1 MKRFAIILMA
11 LVLGLSVSAQ
21 RGRYS
26 KGRKPVRTTKRVTPR
41 PATTI
46 KTCPDDNHP
55 HAIDL
60 GLPSGTKWACCNV
73 GASKPTAYGNYY
85 AWGETSPKANYDDD
99 TYKWSKS
106 KWNSEFNYHDY
117 FYTKYCPDSKW
128 GWNGFTDNKTTL
140 DLEDDAARANWG
152 GEWRMPNEEDFN
164 ELLEYTTHRWVKNYN
179 GTGVKG
185 YLFTG
190 KNGKR
195 IFLPAAGFR
204 DGTSLDSA
212 GSNGYYWSSSLGSY
226 DPFYA
231 YGPVY
236 VYGLYFYSGYVDVG
250 YGYRRDDCDVFRYY
264 GRTVR
269 PVRP

>member
-11 LVLGLSVSAQ
+11 LALGLSVSAQ

-26 KGRKPVRTTKRVTPR
+26 KGRKPVRTTQRVTPR

-46 KTCPDDNHP
+46 KTCPDNNHP

-73 GASKPTAYGNYY
+73 GATKPEEYGNYY
-85 AWGETSPKANYDDD
+85 AWGETEPKAKYNED
-99 TYKWSKS
+99 TYKWYKKG
-106 KWNSEFNYHDY
+106 KWIEDEYYDEGGY
-117 FYTKYCPDSKW
+117 YEYKYTKYCTRPEY
-128 GWNGFTDNKTTL
+128 GYNGFTDGKEEL

-152 GEWRMPNEEDFN
+152 GEWRMPNEEDFD

-195 IFLPAAGFR
+195 IFLPAAGSR
-204 DGTSLDSA
+204 DGTSLDSSGLSGDYWYKDDT
-212 GSNGYYWSSSLGSY
+212 GSPLAARSYRFGADSTFNYY
-226 DPFYA
+226 DN
-231 YGPVY
+231 
-236 VYGLYFYSGYVDVG
+236 YFYRF
-250 YGYRRDDCDVFRYY
+250 YGQS
-264 GRTVR
+264 VR
-269 PVRP
+269 PVCP